1 MSEDKYPKKILLATD
16 GSKHSLHAAKK
27 TAQIAKSNDSEVIIV
42 NVLQPYKPLGTVPNP
57 MPGEFLGPIDVE
69 AYYTI
74 DNEEDVK
81 KRGNEVMESTKKIF
95 DDYSVEVKTRAL
107 KGNVAKAVIDEAIK
121 EKTDLI
127 VVGATGLG
135 GLSEWLLGS
144 TAHKIAR
151 NAPCPV
157 MIVR

>member
-1 MSEDKYPKKILLATD
+1 MSVEKYPKRMMLATD

-27 TAQIAKSNDSEVIIV
+27 AAQLAKSNDSEVLVV
-42 NVLQPYKPLGTVPNP
+42 NVLQPYKHLATIPGPL
-57 MPGEFLGPIDVE
+57 DVE
-69 AYYTI
+69 GLFEI
-74 DNEEDVK
+74 DNEEAVK
-81 KRGNEVMESTKKIF
+81 KRGKRVMESTTKIF
-95 DDYSVEVKTRAL
+95 DDLSVEVKTRFL
-107 KGNVAKAVIDEAIK
+107 KGNTAKAIIGEAIK

-127 VVGATGLG
+127 VVGATGYG

-151 NAPCPV
+151 NSPCPV